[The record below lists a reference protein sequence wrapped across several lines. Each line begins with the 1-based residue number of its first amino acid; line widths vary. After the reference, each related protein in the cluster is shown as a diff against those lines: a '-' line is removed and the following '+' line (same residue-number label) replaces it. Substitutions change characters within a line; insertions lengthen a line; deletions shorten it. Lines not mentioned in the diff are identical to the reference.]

1 MNTYPNQTTVAALG
15 RNWEMVKLAVEG
27 VDEGTLNARPND
39 NSNSMSWLIWHMTRV
54 TDRFIHYRLADKPH
68 IWTVDAWH
76 EKFGMDPDPQDFGMG
91 WSNEQVAAW
100 QPPPK
105 DVLMDYF
112 EAVNTTAAKY
122 LSSMTDAD
130 LGREITMTN
139 PTMTLSARES
149 LGILVWDSIV
159 HGGQVAYLRGFYRGG
174 GWHR

>member
-1 MNTYPNQTTVAALG
+1 M
-15 RNWEMVKLAVEG
+15 
-27 VDEGTLNARPND
+27 
-39 NSNSMSWLIWHMTRV
+39 
-54 TDRFIHYRLADKPH
+54 
-68 IWTVDAWH
+68 
-76 EKFGMDPDPQDFGMG
+76 
-91 WSNEQVAAW
+91 AAW

-105 DVLMDYF
+105 NVLMDYF
-112 EAVNTTAAKY
+112 KAVNTTAAKY